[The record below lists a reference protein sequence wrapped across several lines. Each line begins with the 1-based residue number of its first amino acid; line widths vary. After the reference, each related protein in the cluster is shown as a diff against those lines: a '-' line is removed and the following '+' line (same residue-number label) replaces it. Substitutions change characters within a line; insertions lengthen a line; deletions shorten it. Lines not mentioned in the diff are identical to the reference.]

1 MKITDS
7 LDELCVNTIRTLAI
21 DGVQKANSGHPGAPM
36 GLADV
41 AYVLWTKFLKHNPGN
56 PDWHDRDRF
65 VLSAGHA
72 SMLLYSLLY
81 LTGYGVTLQD
91 LKEFRQW
98 NSRTPGHP
106 EHGLTPGVETTTGPL
121 GQGISNAVGMAL
133 AEKWLAQY
141 FNRPDFNIVDHY
153 TYVIA
158 SDGDMMEGISGE
170 ASSLAG
176 HLGLSKLI
184 CFYDDN
190 HITIEGC
197 TDLAFSEDVCKRY
210 EAYGWHVQRL
220 DDDATTDELI
230 SAIKSAQN
238 EEERPSFIAIRTHI
252 GCGSPNKQDSEKAH
266 GEPLGDEEV
275 LLTKKN
281 LGWESEEPFF
291 VPEKAFEH
299 FRKSVAEG
307 CELEGNWIDMFDS
320 YAKKYPD
327 LAKQWH
333 DFMNRELP
341 EDWKNAIPVFTIDK
355 KAIATRNASGTVLN
369 ALAPIIPNLVG
380 GSADLAPSTKTYMEK
395 FGSISKDDFSARN
408 IHFGIREHGMGA
420 IVNGMMLHKGII
432 PYGSTFM
439 VFSDYMR
446 PSLRLSAIM
455 EQPSIWIF
463 THDSI
468 GVGEDGPTHQPV
480 EHLAALRAIPELVVI
495 RPADANET
503 AAAWR
508 IALESKNRPVLMA
521 LTRQNLPIL
530 DPAQYPSVVDGVEK
544 GAYILSDVESGSP
557 DIILIGTGSELSL
570 VLDASKQLKEKGI
583 KARVVSMPSWELFD
597 EQDDDYKNKVLPPS
611 VKARLA
617 VEAGITQGWC
627 RYVGSEG
634 DVIGIDHYGAS
645 APGGTVFKQFGFTVD
660 NVVYRALALLKK

>member
-1 MKITDS
+1 MKIQNS
-7 LDELCVNTIRTLAI
+7 LDELCINTIRTLAM

-36 GLADV
+36 GLASV

-72 SMLLYSLLY
+72 SMLLYSLLH
-81 LTGYGVTLQD
+81 LTGYGLTIED
-91 LKEFRQW
+91 LKQFRQW
-98 NSRTPGHP
+98 ASRTPGHP

-121 GQGISNAVGMAL
+121 GQGISNAVGMAMT
-133 AEKWLAQY
+133 EKWLAQY
-141 FNRPDFNIVDHY
+141 FNRPDFPIVDHY

-158 SDGDMMEGISGE
+158 SDGDMMEGVSGE

-220 DDDATTDELI
+220 DDGFELDELA
-230 SAIKSAQN
+230 SAIKLAQD
-238 EEERPSFIAIRTHI
+238 EKERPSFIAIRTHI

-266 GEPLGDEEV
+266 GEPLGEEEV
-275 LLTKKN
+275 KLTKKN
-281 LGWESEEPFF
+281 IGWESEEPFY

-299 FRKSVAEG
+299 FRQAVSKG
-307 CELEGNWIDMFDS
+307 CELEYKWDELFIA
-320 YAKKYPD
+320 YAEKYPD

-333 DFMNRELP
+333 QFMNRELP
-341 EDWKNAIPVFTIDK
+341 TGWKEAIPVFSVEK
-355 KAIATRNASGTVLN
+355 KAIATRSASGTVLN
-369 ALAPIIPNLVG
+369 AVASIIPNLVG
-380 GSADLAPSTKTYMEK
+380 GSADLAPSTKTYMDN
-395 FGSISKDDFSARN
+395 FGSISRDNFSARN
-408 IHFGIREHGMGA
+408 IHFGIRENAMGS
-420 IVNGMMLHKGII
+420 IVNGMALHKGVI

-446 PSLRLSAIM
+446 PAIRLSAIM

-480 EHLAALRAIPELVVI
+480 EHLSALRAIPDLIVM

-503 AAAWR
+503 AASWR
-508 IALESKNRPVLMA
+508 IALESKNRPVAMA

-530 DPAQYPSVVDGVEK
+530 DQTVYPSADEGVAH
-544 GAYILSDVESGSP
+544 GAYILVDTEGEP

-570 VLDASKQLKEKGI
+570 VLDAEKKLKEKGV
-583 KARVVSMPSWELFD
+583 KARVVSMPCWELFND
-597 EQDDDYKNKVLPPS
+597 QDDEYKNKVLPPS

-627 RYVGSEG
+627 KYVGLDG
-634 DVIGIDHYGAS
+634 DVLGIDHYGAS
-645 APGGTVFKQFGFTVD
+645 APGGTVFKQFGFTVE
-660 NVVYRALALLKK
+660 NVVSRALALLKWS

>member
-1 MKITDS
+1 
-7 LDELCVNTIRTLAI
+7 LA
-21 DGVQKANSGHPGAPM
+21 
-36 GLADV
+36 
-41 AYVLWTKFLKHNPGN
+41 
-56 PDWHDRDRF
+56 
-65 VLSAGHA
+65 
-72 SMLLYSLLY
+72 
-81 LTGYGVTLQD
+81 
-91 LKEFRQW
+91 
-98 NSRTPGHP
+98 
-106 EHGLTPGVETTTGPL
+106 
-121 GQGISNAVGMAL
+121 
-133 AEKWLAQY
+133 
-141 FNRPDFNIVDHY
+141 
-153 TYVIA
+153 
-158 SDGDMMEGISGE
+158 
-170 ASSLAG
+170 
-176 HLGLSKLI
+176 
-184 CFYDDN
+184 
-190 HITIEGC
+190 
-197 TDLAFSEDVCKRY
+197 
-210 EAYGWHVQRL
+210 
-220 DDDATTDELI
+220 
-230 SAIKSAQN
+230 
-238 EEERPSFIAIRTHI
+238 
-252 GCGSPNKQDSEKAH
+252 
-266 GEPLGDEEV
+266 
-275 LLTKKN
+275 N

-291 VPEKAFEH
+291 VPEKAFNH

-307 CELEGNWIDMFDS
+307 CEAEGNWNDVFES
-320 YAKKYPD
+320 YAQKYPD

-333 DFMNRELP
+333 QFMNKELP
-341 EDWKNAIPVFTIDK
+341 DGWEKAIPVFTIDK
-355 KAIATRNASGTVLN
+355 KAIATRSASGTVLN
-369 ALAPIIPNLVG
+369 AIAEIIPNLVG

-395 FGSISKDDFSARN
+395 FGSISKDNFSARN

-420 IVNGMMLHKGII
+420 IVNGMALHKGII

-446 PSLRLSAIM
+446 PSIRLSAIM

-480 EHLAALRAIPELVVI
+480 EHIAALRAIPELIVI

-503 AAAWR
+503 ASAWR

-544 GAYILSDVESGSP
+544 GAYILSDVEGGSP

-570 VLDASKQLKEKGI
+570 ALDASKQLKDKGI

-617 VEAGITQGWC
+617 VEAGITQGWH

-645 APGGTVFKQFGFTVD
+645 APGGTVFKQFGFTVE
-660 NVVYRALALLKK
+660 NVISRALALLKR